1 MPLASTTK
9 PPSLV
14 VRHFARSPLPHP
26 TQLLILT
33 YLSVRARRS
42 AAAAAKAAEDA
53 AAVGAKPAESSP
65 AAEAGAE
72 GAEGNGDKK
81 LVDEEA
87 EEEDGGH
94 HTLAGETEA
103 QRVLRRHVFMHDAV
117 SGCWWCQPPCFGWC
131 TLGFTA
137 FIYTRRQAAC
147 GFHCSIPSCAAD
159 QLPCS
164 DRLSSLPSLGSSL
177 HVSPAPSRRSPTGWQ
192 LWATFA
198 CWRWRWALCPPSTS
212 RPSGEQPTA
221 RHAPVLLLFWRQSIC
236 HAWCAAWQADSPA
249 HTRTR

>member
-1 MPLASTTK
+1 MLCHLARC
-9 PPSLV
+9 L
-14 VRHFARSPLPHP
+14 LPHP

-42 AAAAAKAAEDA
+42 AAAATKATEDA

-117 SGCWWCQPPCFGWC
+117 SGCWWCQPPCCSWC
-131 TLGFTA
+131 TLGFIA
-137 FIYTRRQAAC
+137 SSKPGDRRPVASTVASQAALLISCPALIGCHLLPLSVALYMSPLLPPADPQLAGNC
-147 GFHCSIPSCAAD
+147 G
-159 QLPCS
+159 
-164 DRLSSLPSLGSSL
+164 L
-177 HVSPAPSRRSPTGWQ
+177 H
-192 LWATFA
+192 L
-198 CWRWRWALCPPSTS
+198 
-212 RPSGEQPTA
+212 
-221 RHAPVLLLFWRQSIC
+221 HAGGGGGCR
-236 HAWCAAWQADSPA
+236 A
-249 HTRTR
+249 HHL